1 MRRFRDLTP
10 SRALQSSE
18 YARNGASQSCAAPTS
33 KIQERDDA
41 DRIRHVLFLIPNLR
55 GGGAERVLVDVVK
68 HLDRRRFRVS
78 LAVVDMSEAVFQHE
92 IPTDVDLFDL
102 NALRVRRGLPRIV
115 SLIWRRRPNVV
126 FSTLGHLNL
135 ALAMARFLLPRDVR
149 TVARE
154 TIVVSCALAQQPRRR
169 QWAALYRWFYRA
181 HDRVVCQSR
190 DMRDDLVGSFGFP
203 PQKTSIIYNPV
214 DILRIRTLSRRRLE
228 ILPTAA
234 DGAIRFVAAGRL
246 DHQKGF
252 DLLIDAIASLK
263 DPSITLV
270 LLGEGPW
277 RERLNRQVVERGLE
291 NQIRLVGFQSNPYAW
306 FAHADAFV
314 LSSRY
319 EGFPNVVLEAL
330 TCGTPV
336 IATPAPGGHAR
347 DPHRRGGMCNSRIN
361 LCRSIGAGYSR
372 LAQRRAREDCR
383 ICRGPVSN

>member
-1 MRRFRDLTP
+1 
-10 SRALQSSE
+10 
-18 YARNGASQSCAAPTS
+18 
-33 KIQERDDA
+33 
-41 DRIRHVLFLIPNLR
+41 
-55 GGGAERVLVDVVK
+55 VLVDVVK

-263 DPSITLV
+263 DPSINLV

-336 IATPAPGGHAR
+336 IATPAPGGTREILTGVEECVIAE
-347 DPHRRGGMCNSRIN
+347 
-361 LCRSIGAGYSR
+361 SICAEA
-372 LAQRRAREDCR
+372 LAQAIRVWLKGARARIAESVVDPYR
-383 ICRGPVSN
+383 IERIIHEYEAVLSEEVRV